1 MQKLPVAKH
10 ADLLVGLETGDDAA
24 IYRLR
29 GDLALVQTVDF
40 FTPIVDDPY
49 AFGQIAA
56 ANALSDIYAMGG
68 VPFLA
73 LNVVCFPV
81 KKLGTE
87 ILAEILQG
95 GADKVAEAG
104 AVLAGGHTVEDD
116 VPKYGLAVSGTVPPD
131 AVLTNATARPG
142 NRLVLTKPLGTGV
155 ITTAIKADMCPEEV
169 ARAAIASMQALN
181 AAAARVM
188 REVGV
193 EASTDVTGFGLL
205 GHALEM
211 AVASGVGLRI
221 EAGAVPLLPGAR
233 ELARMGLLP
242 GGAHANARHV
252 QGAVRFAQSV
262 PQDLRDLLTDPQTS
276 GGLLMAVIPEKTG
289 ELLERLHAA
298 GVAAAAIGE
307 VTGETGVIE
316 VI

>member
-1 MQKLPVAKH
+1 MPLAKH
-10 ADLLVGLETGDDAA
+10 AELLVGLETGDDAA
-24 IYRLR
+24 VYRLQ
-29 GDLALVQTVDF
+29 GNLALVQTVDF

-87 ILAEILQG
+87 ILAEILRG
-95 GADKVAEAG
+95 GAEKVAEAG

-116 VPKYGLAVSGTVPPD
+116 VPKYGLAVSGTVPAD

-155 ITTAIKADMCPEEV
+155 ITTAIKADMCPVEV
-169 ARAAIASMQALN
+169 AETAITSMRTLN
-181 AAAARVM
+181 AAAAGVM
-188 REVGV
+188 REVGI

-211 AVASGVGLRI
+211 AVSSGVGLRI

-233 ELARMGLLP
+233 ELAQMGLLP

-252 QGAVRFAQSV
+252 QEAVRFAQNV
-262 PQDLRDLLTDPQTS
+262 PPDLRDLFADPQTS
-276 GGLLMAVIPEKTG
+276 GGLLMAVTAEKA
-289 ELLERLHAA
+289 EDLLHRLHAA

-307 VTGETGVIE
+307 VTDETGIIE
-316 VI
+316 VA